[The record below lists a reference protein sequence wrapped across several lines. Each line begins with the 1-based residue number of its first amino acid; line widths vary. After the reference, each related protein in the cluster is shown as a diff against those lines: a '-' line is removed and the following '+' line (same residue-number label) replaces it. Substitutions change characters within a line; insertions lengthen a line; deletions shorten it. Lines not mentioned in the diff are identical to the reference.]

1 MRLEKDSEC
10 LYMGGRP
17 QIRQGGNQE
26 NYNQFVN
33 SNNKKNMEIFRL
45 KFKTKNRKCY
55 GCGKVGHFIKDCYK
69 KKNEHRDKNL
79 D

>member
-1 MRLEKDSEC
+1 
-10 LYMGGRP
+10 
-17 QIRQGGNQE
+17 
-26 NYNQFVN
+26 
-33 SNNKKNMEIFRL
+33 MEIFRL